1 MENLYIPGPTTCP
14 ETVLQFQS
22 KHTTLS
28 QLKNNLLSPH
38 RRRYEGLETALVNL
52 FSPGDKFLSAIVKNK
67 IGEET
72 NGKKKR

>member
-28 QLKNNLLSPH
+28 QLKNNLLVLTGAGTKGRKQPW
-38 RRRYEGLETALVNL
+38 
-52 FSPGDKFLSAIVKNK
+52 
-67 IGEET
+67 
-72 NGKKKR
+72 